1 MRRNEMNISIRL
13 AGALASLLIPGVASA
28 AQRTVTLA
36 VENMTCATCAPT
48 VKKSLTRVSGVTKV
62 EISAE
67 QSKAV
72 VIFDDTKTTVNALVS
87 ATTNAGYPSRAL
99 Q

>member
-1 MRRNEMNISIRL
+1 MRISIRL
-13 AGALASLLIPGVASA
+13 AGALASVLLAGVASA
-28 AQRTVTLA
+28 AERTVTLA

-48 VKKSLTRVSGVTKV
+48 VKKSLMRVAGVTKV
-62 EISAE
+62 EVSAE
-67 QSKAV
+67 QNKAV
-72 VIFDDTKTTVNALVS
+72 VMFDDAKTTVSALVS